1 MKERLF
7 LVVRAAFLAALLVG
21 TGNAV
26 AQIGEGVSHDCLIE
40 PSKSVELGSAVR
52 GIADEIKVERG
63 DQVNKGDVLLQLDSR
78 VQRAAVDLAKARSE
92 NTAALTSREESMKL
106 ARRLLKR
113 LEGLYENNN
122 VSLQQ
127 LEESQSQAAI
137 SESEW
142 HEAKEN
148 QLLAQLELQEARQI
162 LAMRTI
168 TSPIT
173 GVVVE
178 RLISPGELVNE
189 DEPIMRLA
197 SLDPLYVEVILPAS
211 EFGKVIVD
219 SAATVFP
226 EQPAGGQYEGRVDI
240 VDRVIDAASGTFG
253 VRIELPNPEQQLPAG
268 LGCDVNFSAMVT
280 R

>member
-1 MKERLF
+1 MKERIF
-7 LVVRAAFLAALLVG
+7 LNSQATLIAVLLLG
-21 TGNAV
+21 TGSAAAQIRDAV
-26 AQIGEGVSHDCLIE
+26 AYDCLIE

-52 GIADEIKVERG
+52 GIAVEIKVERG
-63 DQVNKGDVLLQLDSR
+63 DEVNKGDVLLQLDSR
-78 VQRAAVDLAKARSE
+78 VQRATVDLAKVRSE
-92 NTAALTSREESMKL
+92 NTAALTSREERMKL

-122 VSLQQ
+122 ISQQQ

-137 SESEW
+137 SQSEW
-142 HEAKEN
+142 HEAQEN
-148 QLLAQLELQEARQI
+148 QILAELELQEARQI

-178 RLISPGELVNE
+178 RLISPGELVSE
-189 DEPIMRLA
+189 DQPIMRLA

-211 EFGKVIVD
+211 EFGKVLVD
-219 SAATVFP
+219 SSATIFP
-226 EQPAGGQYEGRVDI
+226 AQPTGGEYEGRVDI
-240 VDRVIDAASGTFG
+240 IDSVIDAASGTFG
-253 VRIELPNPEQQLPAG
+253 VRIELPNPEHRLPAG
-268 LGCDVNFSAMVT
+268 LGCDVNFSGTLA